1 MLQFSY
7 YHELLNGIFYELE
20 RYSAFRISYKTL
32 VRTDES
38 GDSFVLESVNRMNDP
53 ELFGQ
58 ALEKL
63 ITEVRARIMTE
74 TKLLTNRDL
83 TLFLEEVLD
92 RYLDL
97 KKLVMEPGR
106 MPLDAIKCRG
116 IDREVYLF
124 NPHSVSPG
132 DGHDIQLSIPGSVLT
147 QAAEFARTWFEQID
161 EAVARTRAF
170 LAASWLRTD
179 EGNKQGVNK
188 QERNKPP
195 SREKIILNCSVD
207 RLGLHLKLLYEE
219 GFFLNTTKTDVCK
232 IVAQFIC
239 TEKRQDIS
247 YHSLKNAM
255 DSPKEHAIRLFM
267 DKWGDYLEKAENALY
282 VN

>member
-1 MLQFSY
+1 MLQVSY

-92 RYLDL
+92 RYLHL
-97 KKLVMEPGR
+97 KKRVMEPGR

-124 NPHSVSPG
+124 NPHSVCPG

-161 EAVARTRAF
+161 EAVARARAF

-188 QERNKPP
+188 Q
-195 SREKIILNCSVD
+195 
-207 RLGLHLKLLYEE
+207 
-219 GFFLNTTKTDVCK
+219 DVCK

-239 TEKRQDIS
+239 TERRQDIS